1 MEKKFKKPVILTDYP
16 KGIKAFYM
24 RMNEDGQTVRAMD
37 ILFPELG
44 KSLGVHNEKKE
55 WKFLSL
61 EWKKWTL
68 TKKNCGGI

>member
-1 MEKKFKKPVILTDYP
+1 
-16 KGIKAFYM
+16 
-24 RMNEDGQTVRAMD
+24 MNEDGQTVRAMD

-44 KSLGVHNEKKE
+44 KSLGAHNEKKE